1 MIFNETIIPG
11 IISIEASPARD
22 DRGAFMRSWCSESF
36 AAAGIDFSP
45 IQASLSENTLKH
57 TLRGMHFQVA
67 PAEEQK
73 LIRCVRGAVFDVL
86 LDMRPDQPSY
96 LHHIAITLDSRAA
109 NAVFVPRGIAHGFLS
124 LTDDAVVE
132 YLIDT
137 PYAPDLARGVR
148 WNDPAFGIAWPAEP
162 RVISARDNA
171 WPLIHG

>member
-1 MIFNETIIPG
+1 MIFNATAIPG

-22 DRGAFMRSWCSESF
+22 ERGAFMRSWCRENF
-36 AAAGIDFSP
+36 ATAGIDFTP
-45 IQASLSENTLKH
+45 IQASLSENTRQH

-86 LDMRPDQPSY
+86 LDMRADQPSY
-96 LHHIAITLDSRAA
+96 LRHVAITLDSKAA

-137 PYAPDLARGVR
+137 PYAPGLARGVR

-162 RVISARDNA
+162 KVISERDNA
-171 WPLIHG
+171 WPLLHG

>member
-1 MIFNETIIPG
+1 VIFNETIIPG

-22 DRGAFMRSWCSESF
+22 ERGAFMRSWCRESF
-36 AAAGIDFSP
+36 AAGGIDFAP
-45 IQASLSENTLKH
+45 IQASLSENTRQH

-67 PAEEQK
+67 LSEEQK

-86 LDMRPDQPSY
+86 LDMRADQPSY
-96 LHHIAITLDSRAA
+96 LSHVAITLDSRVG
-109 NAVFVPRGIAHGFLS
+109 NAVFVPRGFAHGFLS

-137 PYAPDLARGVR
+137 PYAAALARGVR

-162 RVISARDNA
+162 KVISERDNA
-171 WPLIHG
+171 WPLLHG

>member
-1 MIFNETIIPG
+1 MIFHATPIAG
-11 IISIEASPARD
+11 LFRIEASPARD
-22 DRGAFMRSWCSESF
+22 ERGAFVRSWCQESF
-36 AAAGIDFSP
+36 ASAGIDFTP
-45 IQASLSENTLKH
+45 IQASLSENTRQH

-86 LDMRPDQPSY
+86 VDLRADQPSY
-96 LHHIAITLDSRAA
+96 LQHVAITLDSKAA

-137 PYAPDLARGVR
+137 PYASARARGVR
-148 WNDPAFGIAWPAEP
+148 WDDPAFGIAWPAEP
-162 RVISARDNA
+162 KVISERDRN
-171 WPLIHG
+171 WPLLNG

>member
-1 MIFNETIIPG
+1 MIFKPTAIPG
-11 IISIEASPARD
+11 IISIEACPARD
-22 DRGAFMRSWCSESF
+22 ERGAFLRSWCRESF
-36 AAAGIDFSP
+36 AAAGIDFTP

-57 TLRGMHFQVA
+57 TLRGMHFQAA

-86 LDMRPDQPSY
+86 VDLRTDQPSY
-96 LHHIAITLDSRAA
+96 LRHIAITLDSKSG

-137 PYAPDLARGVR
+137 PHAPALARGVR

-162 RVISARDNA
+162 KVISARDNA
-171 WPLIHG
+171 WPLING

>member
-1 MIFNETIIPG
+1 MIFHETIIPG
-11 IISIEASPARD
+11 LLRIEASPARD
-22 DRGAFMRSWCSESF
+22 HRGAFMRSWCRESF
-36 AAAGIDFSP
+36 IAAGIDFTP

-73 LIRCVRGAVFDVL
+73 LIRCVRGAVHDVL
-86 LDMRPDQPSY
+86 LDLRPDQPSY
-96 LHHIAITLDSRAA
+96 LRHVAITLDSQAA

-162 RVISARDNA
+162 QVISGRDNA
-171 WPLIHG
+171 WPLLHG

>member
-1 MIFNETIIPG
+1 MIFNATTIPG
-11 IISIEASPARD
+11 IISIEASRARD
-22 DRGAFMRSWCSESF
+22 ERGAFMRSWCQESF
-36 AAAGIDFSP
+36 AAAGIDFTP

-57 TLRGMHFQVA
+57 TLRGMHFQIA

-86 LDMRPDQPSY
+86 LDLRADQPSY
-96 LHHIAITLDSRAA
+96 LRHIAITLDARAN

-137 PYAPDLARGVR
+137 PYAPALARGVR
-148 WNDPAFGIAWPAEP
+148 WDDPAFGIAWPAAP
-162 RVISARDNA
+162 KVISARDNA
-171 WPLIHG
+171 WPLINA

>member
-1 MIFNETIIPG
+1 MIFHTTPIAGLFG
-11 IISIEASPARD
+11 IAAKPARD
-22 DRGAFMRSWCSESF
+22 ERGAFMRSWCQESF
-36 AAAGIDFSP
+36 AAAGIDFKP

-86 LDMRPDQPSY
+86 VDLRADQPSY
-96 LHHIAITLDSRAA
+96 LQHVAITLDSKAA

-137 PYAPDLARGVR
+137 PYAPELARGVR
-148 WNDPAFGIAWPAEP
+148 WNDPVFGIAWPAEP
-162 RVISARDNA
+162 KVISARDNA

>member
-1 MIFNETIIPG
+1 
-11 IISIEASPARD
+11 
-22 DRGAFMRSWCSESF
+22 
-36 AAAGIDFSP
+36 
-45 IQASLSENTLKH
+45 
-57 TLRGMHFQVA
+57 MHFQIA

-96 LHHIAITLDSRAA
+96 LRHVAITLDSRVG

-132 YLIDT
+132 YMIDT
-137 PYAPDLARGVR
+137 PYAPGLARGVR

-162 RVISARDNA
+162 KVISARDNA
-171 WPLIHG
+171 WPLLNG

>member
-1 MIFNETIIPG
+1 MIFHTTPIAG
-11 IISIEASPARD
+11 LFRIEANPMRD
-22 DRGAFMRSWCSESF
+22 ERGAFMRSWCQENF
-36 AAAGIDFSP
+36 AAAGIDFKP

-57 TLRGMHFQVA
+57 TLRGMHFQIA

-73 LIRCVRGAVFDVL
+73 LIRCVRGAVHDVL
-86 LDMRPDQPSY
+86 LDLRTDQPSY
-96 LHHIAITLDSRAA
+96 LQHVAITLDSKVA

-137 PYAPDLARGVR
+137 PYAPALARGVR
-148 WNDPAFGIAWPAEP
+148 WNDPAFGIAWPAAP
-162 RVISARDNA
+162 KVISARDNA

>member
-1 MIFNETIIPG
+1 MIFNATAIPG

-22 DRGAFMRSWCSESF
+22 ERGAFLRSWCRESF
-36 AAAGIDFSP
+36 IAAGIDFSP

-57 TLRGMHFQVA
+57 TLRGMHFQIA

-86 LDMRPDQPSY
+86 VDLRADQPSY
-96 LHHIAITLDSRAA
+96 LSHIAITLDSRTN
-109 NAVFVPRGIAHGFLS
+109 NAVFIPRGIAHGFLS

-137 PYAPDLARGVR
+137 PYAPALARGVR

-162 RVISARDNA
+162 KVISARDNA

>member
-1 MIFNETIIPG
+1 MIFNPTTIQG
-11 IISIEASPARD
+11 IISIEASPACD
-22 DRGAFMRSWCSESF
+22 ERGAFLRSWCRESF
-36 AAAGIDFSP
+36 AAAGIDFTP
-45 IQASLSENTLKH
+45 IQASLSENTRKH
-57 TLRGMHFQVA
+57 TLRGMHFQLA

-86 LDMRPDQPSY
+86 LDLRADQPSH
-96 LHHIAITLDSRAA
+96 LRHFAITLDARAN

-137 PYAPDLARGVR
+137 PYAPALARGVR

-162 RVISARDNA
+162 RVISARDDA
-171 WPLIHG
+171 WPLFHG

>member
-1 MIFNETIIPG
+1 MIFHETAIPG

-22 DRGAFMRSWCSESF
+22 DRGAFMRIWCRESF
-36 AAAGIDFSP
+36 ATAGIDFSP

-57 TLRGMHFQVA
+57 TLRGMHFQIA

-73 LIRCVRGAVFDVL
+73 LIRCVRGAVHDVL
-86 LDMRPDQPSY
+86 LDLRPDQPSY
-96 LHHIAITLDSRAA
+96 LRHVAITLDSKVA

>member
-1 MIFNETIIPG
+1 MIFHETIIPG
-11 IISIEASPARD
+11 LLSIAASPARD
-22 DRGAFMRSWCSESF
+22 DRGAFMRSWCRESF
-36 AAAGIDFSP
+36 TAAGIDFTP

-73 LIRCVRGAVFDVL
+73 LIRCVRGAVHDVL
-86 LDMRPDQPSY
+86 LDLRPDQPSY
-96 LHHIAITLDSRAA
+96 LRHVAITLDSKAA

-137 PYAPDLARGVR
+137 PYAPELARGVR
-148 WNDPAFGIAWPAEP
+148 WNDPAFGIAWPAAP
-162 RVISARDNA
+162 KVISERDNA
-171 WPLIHG
+171 WPLLHG

>member
-1 MIFNETIIPG
+1 VIFHETAIPG
-11 IISIEASPARD
+11 IISIEARPARD
-22 DRGAFMRSWCSESF
+22 DRGAFMRIWCRESF
-36 AAAGIDFSP
+36 ADAGIDFSP

-57 TLRGMHFQVA
+57 TLRGMHFQIA

-73 LIRCVRGAVFDVL
+73 LIRCVRGAVHDVL
-86 LDMRPDQPSY
+86 LDLRPDQPSY
-96 LHHIAITLDSRAA
+96 LRHVAITLDSRAA

>member
-1 MIFNETIIPG
+1 VLLLEPQVFGDARGFFLESYNEK
-11 IISIEASPARD
+11 
-22 DRGAFMRSWCSESF
+22 AFAQATGLNVHFVQDNHSRS
-36 AAAGIDFSP
+36 
-45 IQASLSENTLKH
+45 QRNV
-57 TLRGMHFQVA
+57 LRGMHFQIA

-86 LDMRPDQPSY
+86 LDMRADQPSY
-96 LHHIAITLDSRAA
+96 LSHVAITLDSRVG

-137 PYAPDLARGVR
+137 PYAPALARGVR

-162 RVISARDNA
+162 KVISERDNA
-171 WPLIHG
+171 WPLLHG